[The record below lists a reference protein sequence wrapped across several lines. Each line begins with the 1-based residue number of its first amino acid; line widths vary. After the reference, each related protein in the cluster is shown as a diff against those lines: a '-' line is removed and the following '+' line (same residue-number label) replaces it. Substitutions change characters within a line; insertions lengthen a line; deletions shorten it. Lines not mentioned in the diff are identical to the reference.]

1 MSDVITVLVVDD
13 NLLLRM
19 GLMEIIAQEEG
30 VEAVGMAA
38 NGAEAFTQVKALRP
52 DVVTMDYQ
60 MPDED
65 GAACTRRILAA
76 YPGTKVI
83 LLSVF
88 DSEEDIWR
96 AVQAGVSG
104 YLTKKAGEVEG
115 IVEAIH
121 SVMQGGTYFPARIAQ
136 KLAQRKE
143 QEELT
148 PRELEVLEFLADGNS
163 NKDMAEIL
171 GISLGT
177 VKVHIQNL
185 REKLGAVDRTDAVA
199 IGFKRGLLRLEE

>member
-1 MSDVITVLVVDD
+1 MDEEISVLVVDD
-13 NLLLRM
+13 NFLLRM
-19 GLMEIIAQEEG
+19 GMKEIISQEG
-30 VEAVGMAA
+30 GLKPVGAAA
-38 NGAEAFTQVKALRP
+38 NSIEALELVRKFRP
-52 DVVTMDYQ
+52 KVVTMDYQ
-60 MPDED
+60 MSGED
-65 GAACTRRILAA
+65 GVECTRKMLAEF
-76 YPGTKVI
+76 PETKVI
-83 LLSVF
+83 MLSVF

-121 SVMQGGTYFPARIAQ
+121 TVMKGGTYFPARIAQ

-148 PRELEVLEFLADGNS
+148 PRELEVLEFLAGGNS
-163 NKDMAEIL
+163 NKEIAEIL

-199 IGFKRGLLRLEE
+199 IGFKRGVLRLEE